1 MGQVVGNELTT
12 VDEIHRVVVVFFN
25 TGRHGKDVRVENN
38 VLRRETD
45 FIDQHAVG
53 TLTDFIFAR
62 FGIGLTLLVERHH
75 HHRRAIAQAAFGFGD
90 KLFFAFFQG
99 NGVVGEAATAL
110 FKDAQAMLARIIDE
124 KLFTARGVVGLWPA
138 QRRGEDDIVVFSED
152 RSAELAVLHQLRQ
165 QTDKP
170 NDQPNYSLADFV
182 APEGSVDDYVGAF
195 VVTAGIEAEKLAHFY
210 DAKHDDYNSILI
222 KALADRFAEAFAER
236 LHEIV
241 RKELWGY
248 AADE

>member
-1 MGQVVGNELTT
+1 M
-12 VDEIHRVVVVFFN
+12 
-25 TGRHGKDVRVENN
+25 
-38 VLRRETD
+38 
-45 FIDQHAVG
+45 
-53 TLTDFIFAR
+53 
-62 FGIGLTLLVERHH
+62 
-75 HHRRAIAQAAFGFGD
+75 
-90 KLFFAFFQG
+90 
-99 NGVVGEAATAL
+99 VGEAATAL

-195 VVTAGIEAEKLAHFY
+195 VVTAGIEAEKLAHSY

-248 AADE
+248 AADEQLSNEELIKENLQRHPSGTGLSGLPGSHRESHPVPHSECRTGDRRVADRELRHDPGRLGQWLVFLTSGGQILRTGQNRP

>member
-1 MGQVVGNELTT
+1 
-12 VDEIHRVVVVFFN
+12 
-25 TGRHGKDVRVENN
+25 
-38 VLRRETD
+38 
-45 FIDQHAVG
+45 
-53 TLTDFIFAR
+53 
-62 FGIGLTLLVERHH
+62 
-75 HHRRAIAQAAFGFGD
+75 
-90 KLFFAFFQG
+90 
-99 NGVVGEAATAL
+99 
-110 FKDAQAMLARIIDE
+110 
-124 KLFTARGVVGLWPA
+124 
-138 QRRGEDDIVVFSED
+138 
-152 RSAELAVLHQLRQ
+152 VLHQLRQ

-195 VVTAGIEAEKLAHFY
+195 VVTAGIEAEKLAHSY

-248 AADE
+248 AADEQLSNEELIKENYKGT